1 MRKSN
6 IFIIFLLIALPVAG
20 YIGYTLALQKV
31 QGNLCKPKLLITM
44 EDNNGNVLEF
54 GYANSSA
61 VYRLYNV
68 ASMKY
73 SSITIK
79 IADNGEK
86 LVIESS
92 APSNVNSTVIIAV
105 NLLDDNDNI
114 LASGSI
120 QDVIYGK
127 RIIEIPLT
135 WRERHSLNDVSQIYI
150 KYTIKSPP
158 P

>member
-20 YIGYTLALQKV
+20 YIGYTFALQKV

-135 WRERHSLNDVSQIYI
+135 WKERHSLNDVSQIYI
-150 KYTIKSPP
+150 KYAIKSPSP
-158 P
+158 